1 MFGDADDLTVL
12 VYDFDFCDGLAGFF
26 VHRDDLIIAGDRIAK
41 INRTRETNTVVT
53 IGGKGTLIVAR
64 LVSSCQPLT

>member
-41 INRTRETNTVVT
+41 INRTREAYMIIAVRSNGAF
-53 IGGKGTLIVAR
+53 IIVR
-64 LVSSCQPLT
+64 LVDER